1 MEMTMSNPRKREGVA
16 HVIPVSHRRTLERD
30 RSTSAHGSP
39 QAKGGPASRARSE
52 VSDGN
57 PLRTQVR
64 NPLER
69 SARRVRVRQRL
80 DLLAPLGLVDLAGDL
95 VRIAP
100 AAAQRPRTPGR
111 NRLVSRGGRQCLDAG
126 GFWGVHTGINPTDR
140 AKRGCKRHLV
150 TDANGIPLVVQI
162 GPANVHDSVPTL
174 ELLDSIPEIQGP
186 LGRPRSRPDI
196 FQGDRAY
203 GTPDVLAGVRDRG
216 VKPLI
221 PKINSKIHGSG
232 LGKFRFVV
240 ERTLAWFGQKR
251 RLKICYE
258 KTGDHFQALH
268 DLTAAF
274 ICANKLVSLR
284 EVLH

>member
-16 HVIPVSHRRTLERD
+16 HVFTLGYRRTLERD
-30 RSTSAHGSP
+30 RSASADGSS
-39 QAKGGPASRARSE
+39 QAQRGPATRARSQ
-52 VSDGN
+52 VSNGD
-57 PLRTQVR
+57 PLRAEIR
-64 NPLER
+64 HPLER
-69 SARRVRVRQRL
+69 SARGVWMRQRL
-80 DLLAPLGLVDLAGDL
+80 DLLATVGLVDLAGDL

-100 AAAQRPRTPGR
+100 TTSQRPWTPGR
-111 NRLVSRGGRQCLDAG
+111 NRLVSGRRGQCLDAG
-126 GFWGVHTGINPTDR
+126 GFWGVHTGPNPTDR

-174 ELLDSIPEIQGP
+174 DLLDSIPAIQGP
-186 LGRPRSRPDI
+186 LGRPRSRPEI

-203 GTPDVLAGVRDRG
+203 GTPDVLAGVRERG

-221 PKINSKIHGSG
+221 PKMSSKIHGSG

-274 ICANKLVSLR
+274 ICANRLVSIR

>member
-16 HVIPVSHRRTLERD
+16 HVFTLGDRRTLERD
-30 RSTSAHGSP
+30 RSASAYGSS
-39 QAKGGPASRARSE
+39 QAQGGPAPGPRSQ
-52 VSDGN
+52 VSNGD
-57 PLRTQVR
+57 PLRAQVR
-64 NPLER
+64 NPVER
-69 SARRVRVRQRL
+69 SACGVWMRQRL
-80 DLLAPLGLVDLAGDL
+80 DLLATAGPVDFAGDL

-100 AAAQRPRTPGR
+100 TTSQRSWTLGR
-111 NRLVSRGGRQCLDAG
+111 NRLVSRGRGQCLHAG
-126 GFWGVHTGINPTDR
+126 GFWGVHTGPNPTDR

-150 TDANGIPLVVQI
+150 TDANGIPLVVQVS
-162 GPANVHDSVPTL
+162 PANVHDSVPTL
-174 ELLDSIPEIQGP
+174 DLLDSIPAIQGP
-186 LGRPRSRPDI
+186 LGRPRFRPEI
-196 FQGDRAY
+196 LQGDRAY

-221 PKINSKIHGSG
+221 PKMSSKIHGSG

-274 ICANKLVSLR
+274 ICANKLVSLK
-284 EVLH
+284 EVMH

>member
-1 MEMTMSNPRKREGVA
+1 MTMSNQREGVA
-16 HVIPVSHRRTLERD
+16 HVFHSGHRRALERD
-30 RSTSAHGSP
+30 RSASADGGSS
-39 QAKGGPASRARSE
+39 AKRGTASSPGPKMSGGHPVRPE
-52 VSDGN
+52 VRDS
-57 PLRTQVR
+57 
-64 NPLER
+64 LER
-69 SARRVRVRQRL
+69 SAGRVRLRKRLDVLEAAGTLDRAGHLGGTTPSSPQCLGSTRRDRLVPCRRRQRL
-80 DLLAPLGLVDLAGDL
+80 
-95 VRIAP
+95 
-100 AAAQRPRTPGR
+100 
-111 NRLVSRGGRQCLDAG
+111 NSG
-126 GFWGVHTGINPTDR
+126 GFWGVHTGPNPTDR
-140 AKRGCKRHLV
+140 AKRGCKRHLI

-174 ELLDSIPEIQGP
+174 DLLDSIPAIQGP
-186 LGRPRSRPDI
+186 LGRPRWRPQI

-216 VKPLI
+216 VRPLI
-221 PKINSKIHGSG
+221 PKMNSKIHGSG

-274 ICANKLVSLR
+274 ICANRLVSIR